1 MRMNLFSKSNK
12 KFEIIPCLL
21 SFLAPL
27 IFTIHLE
34 SLLTWLVGVLS
45 FGKSLLSQ
53 EDKTKNN
60 PAIDSL
66 KSTILG
72 KRYNT

>member
-12 KFEIIPCLL
+12 NFEIIPCLL
-21 SFLAPL
+21 RFLAPL

-53 EDKTKNN
+53 E
-60 PAIDSL
+60 
-66 KSTILG
+66 
-72 KRYNT
+72 